1 MIMKKIL
8 LTLAK
13 WFHVD
18 ITEVKYVE
26 VEKVVEV
33 PTIEYKERII
43 ALEGTVEGDLTV
55 RGNLVV
61 EGTLTV
67 TGGCSCL
74 EQLPEPQPRNAKGQ
88 FIKKEG

>member
-1 MIMKKIL
+1 MKKIL

-18 ITEVKYVE
+18 LTEIKYVE
-26 VEKVVEV
+26 VEKIVEV
-33 PTIEYKERII
+33 PVVEYKERII

-61 EGTLTV
+61 EGALTV
-67 TGGCSCL
+67 TGGCTCL
-74 EQLPEPQPRNAKGQ
+74 ASEPQPRKRNAKGQ
-88 FIKKEG
+88 FVKEG

>member
-1 MIMKKIL
+1 MKKIL

-18 ITEVKYVE
+18 LTEIKYVE
-26 VEKVVEV
+26 VEKIVEV

>member
-1 MIMKKIL
+1 MKKVL

-18 ITEVKYVE
+18 LTEIKYVE

-33 PTIEYKERII
+33 PTIEYKERIV
-43 ALEGTVEGDLTV
+43 ALDGIVNGDLTV

-74 EQLPEPQPRNAKGQ
+74 ASAPQSRKRNAKGQ
-88 FIKKEG
+88 FIKEEE

>member
-1 MIMKKIL
+1 MKKIL

-18 ITEVKYVE
+18 LTEKVYVE
-26 VEKVVEV
+26 VEKIVEV
-33 PTIEYKERII
+33 PKIEYKERII

-67 TGGCSCL
+67 TGGCTCL
-74 EQLPEPQPRNAKGQ
+74 ASSPQPRKRNAKGQ
-88 FIKKEG
+88 FIKED

>member
-1 MIMKKIL
+1 MKKIL

-26 VEKVVEV
+26 VEKIVEV
-33 PTIEYKERII
+33 PVVEYKERIV
-43 ALEGTVEGDLTV
+43 ALEGTVDGDLTV
-55 RGNLVV
+55 QGNLVV

-67 TGGCSCL
+67 TGGCSCFASA
-74 EQLPEPQPRNAKGQ
+74 PQPRKRNAKGQ
-88 FIKKEG
+88 FVKED

>member
-1 MIMKKIL
+1 MKKIL

-26 VEKVVEV
+26 VEKIVEV
-33 PTIEYKERII
+33 PTIEYKERIV

-55 RGNLVV
+55 RGDLVV

>member
-1 MIMKKIL
+1 MKKIL

-26 VEKVVEV
+26 VEKIVEV
-33 PTIEYKERII
+33 PTIEYKERIV
-43 ALEGTVEGDLTV
+43 ALDGIVNGDLTV
-55 RGNLVV
+55 RGDLVV

-74 EQLPEPQPRNAKGQ
+74 EALPEPQPRNAKVQ

>member
-1 MIMKKIL
+1 MKKVL

-18 ITEVKYVE
+18 LTEIKYVE

-33 PTIEYKERII
+33 PTIEYKERIV
-43 ALEGTVEGDLTV
+43 ALDGIVNGDLTV

-61 EGTLTV
+61 EGVLTV

-74 EQLPEPQPRNAKGQ
+74 ASAPQSRKRNAKGQ
-88 FIKKEG
+88 FVKED

>member
-1 MIMKKIL
+1 MKKIL

-18 ITEVKYVE
+18 LTEIKYVE
-26 VEKVVEV
+26 VEKIVEV
-33 PTIEYKERII
+33 PTIEYKERIV
-43 ALEGTVEGDLTV
+43 ALDGCVNGDLSV

-67 TGGCSCL
+67 TGACSCL
-74 EQLPEPQPRNAKGQ
+74 ASAPQPRKRNAKGQ

>member
-1 MIMKKIL
+1 MKKIL

-26 VEKVVEV
+26 VEKIVEV

-55 RGNLVV
+55 RGNLIV

-74 EQLPEPQPRNAKGQ
+74 EQIPEHQPRNAKGQ
-88 FIKKEG
+88 FIKKED

>member
-1 MIMKKIL
+1 MKKIL

-18 ITEVKYVE
+18 LTEIKYVE
-26 VEKVVEV
+26 VEKIVEV

-74 EQLPEPQPRNAKGQ
+74 EQLPEPHRRNAKGQ

>member
-1 MIMKKIL
+1 MKKVL

-26 VEKVVEV
+26 VEKIVEV
-33 PTIEYKERII
+33 PAIEYKERIV

-55 RGNLVV
+55 RGNLCV
-61 EGTLTV
+61 EGALHV
-67 TGGCSCL
+67 EGSCSCL
-74 EQLPEPQPRNAKGQ
+74 ASTPQTRARNAKGQ
-88 FIKKEG
+88 FIKED

>member
-1 MIMKKIL
+1 MKKIL

-33 PTIEYKERII
+33 PVVEYKERII

-55 RGNLVV
+55 RGNLIV

>member
-1 MIMKKIL
+1 MKKIL

-26 VEKVVEV
+26 VEKIVEV
-33 PTIEYKERII
+33 PTIEYKERIV

-55 RGNLVV
+55 RGDLVV

-67 TGGCSCL
+67 MGGCSCL

>member
-1 MIMKKIL
+1 MKKVL

-18 ITEVKYVE
+18 LTVEKYIE

-33 PTIEYKERII
+33 PVVKYKEVYVS
-43 ALEGTVEGDLTV
+43 LGGVVEGDLTV
-55 RGNLVV
+55 RGSLTV
-61 EGTLTV
+61 EGKLDV

-74 EQLPEPQPRNAKGQ
+74 VGK
-88 FIKKEG
+88 

>member
-1 MIMKKIL
+1 MKKVL

-18 ITEVKYVE
+18 LTEIKYVE
-26 VEKVVEV
+26 VEKIVEV
-33 PTIEYKERII
+33 PVVEYKERIV
-43 ALEGTVEGDLTV
+43 ALEGTIDGDLTV
-55 RGNLVV
+55 RGNLIV

-74 EQLPEPQPRNAKGQ
+74 EALPEPRKRNAKGQ
-88 FIKKEG
+88 FVKED

>member
-1 MIMKKIL
+1 MKKIL
-8 LTLAK
+8 LTLAR

-18 ITEVKYVE
+18 LTEIKYVE
-26 VEKVVEV
+26 VPVV
-33 PTIEYKERII
+33 EYKERIV
-43 ALEGTVEGDLTV
+43 ALDGIVNGDLTV
-55 RGNLVV
+55 RGDLVV

-67 TGGCSCL
+67 MGGCSCL

>member
-1 MIMKKIL
+1 MKKIL

-18 ITEVKYVE
+18 LTEIKYVE
-26 VEKVVEV
+26 VEKIVEV
-33 PTIEYKERII
+33 PVVEYKERII
-43 ALEGTVEGDLTV
+43 ALEGTVDGDLTV
-55 RGNLVV
+55 RGNLIV

-67 TGGCSCL
+67 TGGCTCL
-74 EQLPEPQPRNAKGQ
+74 ASSPQPRKRNAKGQ

>member
-1 MIMKKIL
+1 MKKVL

-18 ITEVKYVE
+18 LTEIKYVE

-33 PTIEYKERII
+33 PTIEYKERIV
-43 ALEGTVEGDLTV
+43 ALDGIVNGDLTV

-67 TGGCSCL
+67 TGACSCL
-74 EQLPEPQPRNAKGQ
+74 ASAAQPRKRNAKGQ
-88 FIKKEG
+88 FIKEG

>member
-1 MIMKKIL
+1 MKKIL

-18 ITEVKYVE
+18 LTEIKYVE
-26 VEKVVEV
+26 VEKIVEV
-33 PTIEYKERII
+33 PVVEYKERII

-74 EQLPEPQPRNAKGQ
+74 ASAPQSRKRNAKGQ
-88 FIKKEG
+88 FIKED

>member
-1 MIMKKIL
+1 MKKIL

-18 ITEVKYVE
+18 LTEIKYVE
-26 VEKVVEV
+26 VEKIVEV
-33 PTIEYKERII
+33 PAIEYKERIV

-74 EQLPEPQPRNAKGQ
+74 EALPEPRKRNAKGQ
-88 FIKKEG
+88 FVKED

>member
-1 MIMKKIL
+1 MKKVL

-18 ITEVKYVE
+18 LTEIKYVE

-33 PTIEYKERII
+33 PTIEYKERIV
-43 ALEGTVEGDLTV
+43 ALDGIVNGDLTV

-61 EGTLTV
+61 EGVLTV

-74 EQLPEPQPRNAKGQ
+74 ASAPQSRKRNAKGQ

>member
-1 MIMKKIL
+1 MKKVL

-26 VEKVVEV
+26 VEKIVEV
-33 PTIEYKERII
+33 PTIEYKERIV
-43 ALEGTVEGDLTV
+43 ALDGIVNGDLTV

-74 EQLPEPQPRNAKGQ
+74 ASAPQPRKRNAKGQ

>member
-1 MIMKKIL
+1 MKKIL

-26 VEKVVEV
+26 VEKIVEV
-33 PTIEYKERII
+33 PTIEYKERIV
-43 ALEGTVEGDLTV
+43 ALDGIVNGDLTV
-55 RGNLVV
+55 RGDLVV

-74 EQLPEPQPRNAKGQ
+74 EALPEPQPRNAKGQ

>member
-1 MIMKKIL
+1 MKKIL
-8 LTLAK
+8 LILAK

-26 VEKVVEV
+26 VEKIVEV
-33 PTIEYKERII
+33 PVVEYKERII
-43 ALEGTVEGDLTV
+43 ALEGTVDGDLTV
-55 RGNLVV
+55 RGNLIV

-74 EQLPEPQPRNAKGQ
+74 VSAPQPRKRNAKGQ
-88 FIKKEG
+88 FIKED

>member
-1 MIMKKIL
+1 MKKIL

-26 VEKVVEV
+26 VEKIVEV
-33 PTIEYKERII
+33 PVVEYKERII

-55 RGNLVV
+55 RGDLVV